1 MRGFILAAG
10 FGTRMKPLTDHIPK
24 ALVPV
29 CGKPLLEHAL
39 QFLTSSGITDI
50 GVNAHYMPDQ
60 MLKFQKSTLF
70 PFELFVESGE
80 IRGTGGAFDN
90 ARAFLQGDTSFLIL
104 NVDII
109 CQFDLKAAIAAFE
122 ASDALCTLI
131 AFPCSSGK
139 GTVLFDQL
147 TKKYIG
153 TPADTPHRPQGV
165 ADAAFIGAA
174 LYKKEFLDFVT
185 TDDFSIVP
193 VWKRAI
199 ELGATV
205 SVSVQGQGFWRDIG
219 TLKALADVHREFLNG
234 TLSFDLSDDYH
245 YDKVRKS
252 VYPLHCKKLVN
263 ESLECAWV
271 GTPLFE
277 GASIKNSIIWPG
289 TDVREMKIIN
299 TLYTHFGALEIS

>member
-39 QFLTSSGITDI
+39 QFIASSGIKHI
-50 GVNAHYMPDQ
+50 GVNAHYMPEQ
-60 MLKFQKSTLF
+60 LHAFHMSTPY
-70 PFELFVESGE
+70 PFELFVESGD

-90 ARAFLQGDTSFLIL
+90 ARTFLEGDQSFLML

-109 CQFDLKAAIAAFE
+109 CQFDVVAAIAAFE
-122 ASDALCTLI
+122 ASDALCSLI
-131 AFPCSSGK
+131 AFPCSPGK
-139 GTVLFDQL
+139 GTILFDTV

-153 TPADTPHRPQGV
+153 TPADTPLCPPG
-165 ADAAFIGAA
+165 ATDAAFIGAA
-174 LYKKEFLDFVT
+174 LYKKRFLDLVT
-185 TDDFSIVP
+185 TNDFSIVP

-199 ELGATV
+199 ELGETV
-205 SVSVQGQGFWRDIG
+205 SVSVQEYGFWRDIG
-219 TLKALADVHREFLNG
+219 TIKALADVHNEFLNG
-234 TLSFDLSDDYH
+234 TLSLDLPDNYYFD
-245 YDKVRKS
+245 KTRKS
-252 VYPLHCKKLVN
+252 VYPSLCLNHVN

-271 GTPLFE
+271 GTTLFK

-289 TDVREMKIIN
+289 TDVREMKLIN
-299 TLYTHFGALEIS
+299 TMYTHYGALDIS

>member
-39 QFLTSSGITDI
+39 QFLASSEITDV
-50 GVNAHYMPDQ
+50 GVNAHYMPKQ
-60 MLKFQKSTLF
+60 MHAFQKSTQSS
-70 PFELFVESGE
+70 FELFVESGE

-109 CQFDLKAAIAAFE
+109 CQFDLQAAIAAFK
-122 ASDALCTLI
+122 ASDAICTLI
-131 AFPCSSGK
+131 AFPCSAGK
-139 GTVLFDQL
+139 GTILFDL
-147 TKKYIG
+147 FTKKYIG
-153 TPADTPHRPQGV
+153 TPADTPHRPQEV
-165 ADAAFIGAA
+165 EEAAFVGAA
-174 LYKKEFLDFVT
+174 LYKKEFLDLVT

-199 ELGATV
+199 EQGATV
-205 SVSVQGQGFWRDIG
+205 SVSVQAQGFWRDIG
-219 TLKALADVHREFLNG
+219 TIKALADIHREFLSG
-234 TLSFDLSDDYH
+234 TLSFDLSNDYY
-245 YDKVRKS
+245 YDNMRKS
-252 VYPLHCKKLVN
+252 VYPLHCKNHVN
-263 ESLECAWV
+263 ESLEYAWV
-271 GTPLFE
+271 GTSLFN
-277 GASIKNSIIWPG
+277 GASIRNSIIWPG
-289 TDVREMKIIN
+289 TDVRDMKIKN